1 MADYYKGSPYKDVRD
16 YKNGKGKK
24 KKKPKYD
31 QLSLPLNHGVN
42 ET

>member
-1 MADYYKGSPYKDVRD
+1 MADYYKGSPYKDVRN

-24 KKKPKYD
+24 KKPEYK

-42 ET
+42 EV